1 MVINGGGILLLR
13 RFQSGKNANRGTFL
27 RSSGTTA
34 SEASFGSPPSS
45 EAVEVFTIL
54 DGLKSSFDS
63 RLVIEEMTSKQD
75 MESNREVEVVQWT
88 TKMKTQVPLSSSGE
102 ALICNVGLQSVSYG
116 VCGTCRTTRCGVRLQ
131 REEIIPGDSSP
142 FTSSF
147 YNVHKLTLTGQSTS
161 TSCSWDAGFRERQG
175 VSLESKRGK
184 RARKCGLAEGNDC
197 MW

>member
-1 MVINGGGILLLR
+1 MEFPSQCDYHSYSV
-13 RFQSGKNANRGTFL
+13 AN
-27 RSSGTTA
+27 S
-34 SEASFGSPPSS
+34 
-45 EAVEVFTIL
+45 